1 MEKQTMKTLHG
12 FSLVEMAI
20 VILILALLMGS
31 LLTPIS
37 TQLDQQRIKATEK
50 TLEDIKKALLGFAV
64 IKQRLPCPDTDEPPD
79 GIENTDSTVC
89 YSNSAS
95 YLPWANYYNSEGYLP
110 WVTLGVGKQD
120 AWGRPFRYRVAEKL
134 NKLSGIDLQQ
144 CMSSGLRIKN
154 RQGNYY
160 FTVKEDDSRV
170 AAIIFS
176 YGKNGKPDEG
186 NGAGSSLKSDNLCG
200 SEKVTNVTYLYDAYV
215 EGDFDDI
222 LVWLSKNTL
231 VHRLGLAG
239 KLPDP

>member
-1 MEKQTMKTLHG
+1 MKKQTMKTFHG

-20 VILILALLMGS
+20 VVLVLALLMGS

-64 IKQRLPCPDTDEPPD
+64 LNNQRLPCPAINAD
-79 GIENTDSTVC
+79 GNEDQIGCN
-89 YSNSAS
+89 N
-95 YLPWANYYNSEGYLP
+95 NNEGYLP

-120 AWGRPFRYRVAEKL
+120 AWGRPFRYLAEVKF
-134 NKLSGIDLQQ
+134 NKPLAQCLSSGI
-144 CMSSGLRIKN
+144 RIKN

-160 FTVKEDDSRV
+160 FTAKTGDDSRV

-176 YGKNGKPDEG
+176 YGKNGRPDGG
-186 NGAGSSLKSDNLCG
+186 NGAASTLGTDPICG
-200 SEKVTNVTYLYDAYV
+200 TEKITNATYVYDAYV

-231 VHRLGLAG
+231 VDRLGMAG
-239 KLPDP
+239 QLPSPP